1 MLAVNK
7 PISSPRPNQQ
17 RLKGSLKSYI
27 WPTKSVWWGELTPP
41 INLSLIEISDKTIK
55 GTRCGS
61 KEYCAVI
68 TLDVKNG
75 FNSVFWHHI
84 NQALDTFKRHHISYI
99 LLTVIYLI
107 EYCYMIRMTM
117 SNDITCMVE
126 YHRDRCWVHSYGTY
140 SMTESFTF
148 QWRKQFKS

>member
-27 WPTKSVWWGELTPP
+27 WPT
-41 INLSLIEISDKTIK
+41 KTIK

-148 QWRKQFKS
+148 Q